1 MFSSIEVRMLWQHFG
16 RRQDW
21 EGWIEYVQLQ
31 YWYAYI
37 EHTTRASTKFQEPS
51 ARTKN
56 NQQLEAAWRFKM
68 SSVKPILAIF
78 S

>member
-16 RRQDW
+16 RRQGW

-37 EHTTRASTKFQEPS
+37 EQSEYQFS
-51 ARTKN
+51 RTKN